1 MYALC
6 FRRDLT
12 GEASVRLV
20 DMFKLAYK
28 ALVDR
33 KIRSVLTV
41 VGITVGSAII
51 LALIA
56 SSSGLNAGITANIQ
70 KTGTNILNI
79 RNSGGFYS
87 AGATNTYLL
96 SQTDV
101 SYLESLP
108 NVVHVYPY
116 YSFGASVVSG
126 GSSLSASV
134 IGIDLSALPILYN
147 GLTVAEGS
155 IPLTGDA
162 TSAAIGWSIA
172 NPVSGT
178 PIGVHQMVEM
188 TVSGVGSRG
197 SAPFAV
203 LASAILTQYGTAL
216 FSNIDDTVFIS
227 FQAATYLAKSP
238 YFRGIFV
245 VVDNTDDVLN
255 VDNTITA
262 HYGSNVRVIYP
273 GQVLSSIQSITGQLT
288 VFLGSIG
295 AVSLFV
301 ATVGIVNTMYVSVM
315 ERTREIGILKAIGY
329 RPSEIM
335 GMFLSEAALT
345 GAIGGV
351 TGLMLGYALSFLM
364 GGELAG
370 STFGGRIGGV
380 AVGNTGAVVPIFST
394 ELITFALTF
403 PVLLATVAGLY
414 PAWRAARMNAVAA
427 LKYE

>member
-1 MYALC
+1 MLI
-6 FRRDLT
+6 T
-12 GEASVRLV
+12 
-20 DMFKLAYK
+20 DMFKLAAK
-28 ALVDR
+28 ALIDR
-33 KIRSVLTV
+33 KIRSVLTIL
-41 VGITVGSAII
+41 GITVGSAII

-70 KTGTNILNI
+70 KTGANILTI
-79 RNSGGFYS
+79 RNAGGFFS
-87 AGATNTYLL
+87 AGATNTYQL

-101 SYLESLP
+101 NYLQSLP
-108 NVVHVYPY
+108 MVVHVYPY
-116 YSFGASVVSG
+116 YSFGASIMSG
-126 GSSLSASV
+126 GSTLSASI
-134 IGIDLSALPILYN
+134 IGIDLSSLPILYN

-155 IPLTGDA
+155 IPLAGDT
-162 TSAAIGWSIA
+162 TSAAVGWSIA

-178 PIGVHQMVEM
+178 PIGLHQMVEM
-188 TVSGVGSRG
+188 TVTGIKGAKSGLSY
-197 SAPFAV
+197 AV

-227 FQAATYLAKSP
+227 FQAATYLSKSP
-238 YFRGIFV
+238 YFTGIYV
-245 VVDNTDDVLN
+245 VVDNTNDVAT
-255 VDNTITA
+255 VQNTISTY
-262 HYGSNVRVIYP
+262 YGSNVRVISP
-273 GQVLSSIQSITGQLT
+273 GQILSSIESITGQLT

-329 RPSEIM
+329 RPKQIM

-345 GAIGGV
+345 GAVGGV

-370 STFGGRIGGV
+370 STFGGRFGGP
-380 AVGNTGAVVPIFST
+380 GGGGGGAAIVPVFSPG
-394 ELITFALTF
+394 LIVFALVF
-403 PVLLATVAGLY
+403 PVILATAAGLY
-414 PAWRAARMNAVAA
+414 PAWRASRMNAVAA